1 MIDSKLHKN
10 KQFAIYLFYV
20 SGSKN
25 FQKPLDISSEIF
37 YTMFVSERHTDDKK
51 EVSKMKAK
59 KQIELAARSERRM
72 RQDMH
77 RPMVI
82 PNKKKHAKKYA
93 CR

>member
-1 MIDSKLHKN
+1 
-10 KQFAIYLFYV
+10 
-20 SGSKN
+20 
-25 FQKPLDISSEIF
+25 
-37 YTMFVSERHTDDKK
+37 MFVSERNTDDKK

-59 KQIELAARSERRM
+59 KQIELSNRTERRM

-82 PNKKKHAKKYA
+82 PDKKKHAKKYA